1 MHERRFSGDIERL
14 RSPER
19 VARLEVEHVVQLSLQ
34 GIPVQQVLDVGAGTG
49 LFSEAFLR
57 AGCQVTGIDVNP
69 EMLAA
74 ARRLVPGADFQDGV
88 AEALPVSDQ
97 SQDLVFFGLLLH
109 ETDDL
114 LQALLEAR
122 RVARLR
128 VTALEWPYKTEEHGP
143 PLEHRLKPEHLRNL
157 ALQAGFKQIERTPL
171 EHLHFYRM
179 EK

>member
-19 VARLEVEHVVQLSLQ
+19 VARLEVERVVRLSLQ
-34 GIPVQQVLDVGAGTG
+34 GMPLHQVLDVGAGTG
-49 LFSEAFLR
+49 LFSEAFLH

-69 EMLAA
+69 DMLAA
-74 ARRLVPGADFQDGV
+74 ARRFVPGAAFRVGV
-88 AEALPVSDQ
+88 AEALPISNQ

-122 RVARLR
+122 RVARRR
-128 VTALEWPYKTEEHGP
+128 VTALEWPYKTEELGP
-143 PLEHRLKPEHLRNL
+143 PLEHRLKPEHLQNL
-157 ALQAGFKQIERTPL
+157 ALQAGFKEIERTSL
-171 EHLHFYRM
+171 EHLHFYRLDR
-179 EK
+179 